1 MKPSQ
6 KERVLKYIED
16 FGSIS
21 SFEAYKDLGIT
32 QLGAR
37 IWELK
42 KDGVEIRTRWKV
54 SYNRYLEKVTYKE
67 YYLEEEKEN
76 ERTKRI
82 SENQR

>member
-21 SFEAYKDLGIT
+21 SFEAYRDLGIT

-42 KDGVEIRTRWKV
+42 KDGYDIKTRWKAL
-54 SYNRYLEKVTYKE
+54 YNRYLEKVTYKE
-67 YYLEEEKEN
+67 YYLEEEKGKWKN
-76 ERTKRI
+76 
-82 SENQR
+82 

>member
-6 KERVLKYIED
+6 KERVMKYIED

-42 KDGVEIRTRWKV
+42 KDGIEIRARWKNAF
-54 SYNRYLEKVTYKE
+54 NRYGDKVLYKE
-67 YYLEEEKEN
+67 YYLEEEKEKWKN
-76 ERTKRI
+76 WT
-82 SENQR
+82 S

>member
-6 KERVLKYIED
+6 KERVMKYIED

-42 KDGVEIRTRWKV
+42 KDGVNVRTRWRV
-54 SYNRYLEKVTYKE
+54 SYNRYGDKVTYKE
-67 YYLEEEKEN
+67 YFIREEKKN
-76 ERTKRI
+76 ERTKRA
-82 SENQR
+82 S

>member
-1 MKPSQ
+1 MKKTQ
-6 KERVLKYIED
+6 KEKVIDYIND

-42 KDGVEIRTRWKV
+42 KDGVEIRTRWKEIF
-54 SYNRYLEKVTYKE
+54 NRYGESVKYKE
-67 YYLEEEKEN
+67 YYLGGTEK
-76 ERTKRI
+76 
-82 SENQR
+82 

>member
-6 KERVLKYIED
+6 KERVMKYIED

-32 QLGAR
+32 QLGTR

-42 KDGVEIRTRWKV
+42 KDGIEIRSRWKN
-54 SYNRYLEKVTYKE
+54 SFNRYGDKVLYKE
-67 YYLEEEKEN
+67 YYLEEEKE
-76 ERTKRI
+76 K
-82 SENQR
+82 

>member
-1 MKPSQ
+1 MIPSQ
-6 KERVLKYIED
+6 KERVLKYIEKY
-16 FGSIS
+16 GSIS
-21 SFEAYKDLGIT
+21 SFEAYRDLGIT

-42 KDGVEIRTRWKV
+42 KDGYDIKTRWKAL
-54 SYNRYLEKVTYKE
+54 YNRYLEKVTYKE

>member
-67 YYLEEEKEN
+67 YYLEEEKKN

>member
-21 SFEAYKDLGIT
+21 SFEAYRDLGIT

-42 KDGVEIRTRWKV
+42 KDGYDIKTRWKAL
-54 SYNRYLEKVTYKE
+54 YNRYLEKVTYKE
-67 YYLEEEKEN
+67 YYLEEEKG
-76 ERTKRI
+76 K
-82 SENQR
+82 

>member
-6 KERVLKYIED
+6 KERVMKYIED

-42 KDGVEIRTRWKV
+42 KDGIKIRTRWKN
-54 SYNRYLEKVTYKE
+54 SFNRYGDKIVYKE
-67 YYLEEEKEN
+67 YFIGEEEEK
-76 ERTKRI
+76 
-82 SENQR
+82 

>member
-6 KERVLKYIED
+6 KERVLKYIND

-42 KDGVEIRTRWKV
+42 KDGVEIMTRWKI
-54 SYNRYLEKVTYKE
+54 SYNRYGDKVTYKE
-67 YYLEEEKEN
+67 YYLEEEEN
-76 ERTKRI
+76 ERIKWI
-82 SENQR
+82 SNNQW

>member
-6 KERVLKYIED
+6 KERVMKYIED

-42 KDGVEIRTRWKV
+42 NDGIEIRTIWKSSV
-54 SYNRYLEKVTYKE
+54 NRYGNKILYKE
-67 YYLEEEKEN
+67 YFIREEDEN
-76 ERTKRI
+76 ERTKWAC
-82 SENQR
+82 

>member
-6 KERVLKYIED
+6 KERVMKYIED

-42 KDGVEIRTRWKV
+42 KGGVEIRTRWKV
-54 SYNRYLEKVTYKE
+54 SYNRYGNPVKYKE
-67 YYLEEEKEN
+67 YYLEGEKEKWKN
-76 ERTKRI
+76 
-82 SENQR
+82 

>member
-6 KERVLKYIED
+6 KERVLNYIED

-42 KDGVEIRTRWKV
+42 KDGYEIKTRWRI
-54 SYNRYLEKVTYKE
+54 SYNRYGDKVTYKE
-67 YYLEEEKEN
+67 YFIREEKEN
-76 ERTKRI
+76 ERTKWTC
-82 SENQR
+82 

>member
-1 MKPSQ
+1 MIPSQ
-6 KERVLKYIED
+6 KERVLKYIEKY
-16 FGSIS
+16 GSIS
-21 SFEAYKDLGIT
+21 SFEAYRDLGIT

-42 KDGVEIRTRWKV
+42 KDGVKIRTRWKAL
-54 SYNRYLEKVTYKE
+54 YNRYLEKVTYKE

>member
-1 MKPSQ
+1 MNATQ
-6 KERVLKYIED
+6 KERILKYIKD

-42 KDGVEIRTRWKV
+42 KDGIEIRTRWRV
-54 SYNRYLEKVTYKE
+54 SLNRYSEKVMYKE
-67 YYLEEEKEN
+67 YYLEEEEEN
-76 ERTKRI
+76 
-82 SENQR
+82 

>member
-6 KERVLKYIED
+6 KERVMKYIED

-42 KDGVEIRTRWKV
+42 KDGIEIRTRWKN
-54 SYNRYLEKVTYKE
+54 SFNRYGDKIVYKE
-67 YYLEEEKEN
+67 YFIGEEEEK
-76 ERTKRI
+76 
-82 SENQR
+82 

>member
-6 KERVLKYIED
+6 KERVLKYIND

-42 KDGVEIRTRWKV
+42 KDGVEIMTRWKI
-54 SYNRYLEKVTYKE
+54 SYNRYGDKVTYKE
-67 YYLEEEKEN
+67 YYLEEEEN
-76 ERTKRI
+76 ERIK
-82 SENQR
+82 

>member
-6 KERVLKYIED
+6 KERVMKYIED

-42 KDGVEIRTRWKV
+42 KDGIEIRTRWKSSV
-54 SYNRYLEKVTYKE
+54 NRYGNKILYKE
-67 YYLEEEKEN
+67 YFIREEDEN
-76 ERTKRI
+76 ERTK
-82 SENQR
+82 

>member
-6 KERVLKYIED
+6 KERVLRYIED

-42 KDGVEIRTRWKV
+42 KDGIEIRTRWK
-54 SYNRYLEKVTYKE
+54 SSLNRYGEKVLYKE
-67 YYLEEEKEN
+67 YYLEVEEN
-76 ERTKRI
+76 ERIKWA
-82 SENQR
+82 SNN

>member
-1 MKPSQ
+1 MKMKKTQ
-6 KERVLKYIED
+6 KEKVIEYIND

-42 KDGVEIRTRWKV
+42 KDGVEIRTRWKETF
-54 SYNRYLEKVTYKE
+54 NRYGESVKYKE
-67 YYLEEEKEN
+67 YYLGGTEKWKN
-76 ERTKRI
+76 
-82 SENQR
+82 

>member
-6 KERVLKYIED
+6 KERVLRYIND

-42 KDGVEIRTRWKV
+42 KDGVEIMTRWK
-54 SYNRYLEKVTYKE
+54 SSLNRYGEQVKYKE
-67 YYLEEEKEN
+67 YYLEEEKE
-76 ERTKRI
+76 K
-82 SENQR
+82 

>member
-6 KERVLKYIED
+6 KERVMKYIED

-42 KDGVEIRTRWKV
+42 KDGIEIRARWKI
-54 SYNRYLEKVTYKE
+54 SFNRYGDKVLYKE
-67 YYLEEEKEN
+67 YYLEEEKEKWKN
-76 ERTKRI
+76 WT
-82 SENQR
+82 S

>member
-6 KERVLKYIED
+6 KERVMKYIED

-42 KDGVEIRTRWKV
+42 KDGVKIRTRWKV

-67 YYLEEEKEN
+67 YYLEEAKEN